1 MAQDRKIQF
10 ATQVI
15 TKKER
20 PQSAVG
26 GSLEEYD
33 LSVASYQRDVTHT
46 TVNKSLGGNGY
57 IDINS
62 TQWGDAWTS
71 MSVLTRT
78 AWEDIDEKWEVGFT
92 DWEGISG
99 DVPISSVA
107 VQLTTDTSAL
117 AFCYIKN
124 TGSNIV
130 KITLNYADLFGRYYP
145 LKLLSGGSVV
155 FCGYPLPTAPTLND
169 IGVVR
174 DTADSTIEYVLAK
187 A

>member
-33 LSVASYQRDVTHT
+33 LSVAAYQHDVTHT

-62 TQWGDAWTS
+62 TQWGDGWTS
-71 MSVLTRT
+71 FT
-78 AWEDIDEKWEVGFT
+78 APQGSDWEDNINNWEAAGNT
-92 DWEGISG
+92 WDGSIA
-99 DVPISSVA
+99 ISSVA
-107 VQLTTDTSAL
+107 VQLTTDSSAL

-130 KITLNYADLFGRYYP
+130 KITLNYADGLSRYFP

-155 FCGYPLPTAPTLND
+155 FCGDPLHSAPTLND
-169 IGVVR
+169 IGVIR
-174 DTADSTIEYVLAK
+174 DTADSTIEYELAK
-187 A
+187 V